1 MRRVLAEDGDD
12 KASAED
18 DGEGTGEGDD
28 SKDEETEEEEEEED
42 KSGIDKNLVLADPKH
57 KANFVICAEKIE

>member
-1 MRRVLAEDGDD
+1 MRRVLAEDEDD
-12 KASAED
+12 KSSATD

-28 SKDEETEEEEEEED
+28 SKDEDEETEEEED
-42 KSGIDKNLVLADPKH
+42 KSGIDKKLVLADPKH